1 MDSNRR
7 ATPFRLRMPEGPPPG
22 PAPEAAPI
30 ADPSQIEAL
39 VNFIRRRF
47 PVVLTGAGCST
58 ESGIPDYRGPA
69 ARNRD
74 RQPMLYQEF
83 IQSSEARSRYWA
95 RSSVGWVRFRDSR
108 PNPAH
113 RALADLEESGAI
125 AGVISQ
131 NVDGLHQAAGSRR
144 VLELHGS
151 LARVRCL
158 GCGAGEPRDDL
169 HHRLRMLNP
178 QFALFGTE
186 SRLLA
191 DGDAAVPEEAH
202 LGFRPASCLRCEGI
216 LKPDVVFFGES
227 VPRTRI
233 EDAWGLYGE
242 GRGLLVVG
250 SSLTVFSGRRF
261 VQRALAEGRPVA
273 IVNLGPTRS
282 DNVAELKVEDRV
294 GRLLPRVVAA
304 LNVG

>member
-1 MDSNRR
+1 
-7 ATPFRLRMPEGPPPG
+7 MPEGPPPG
-22 PAPEAAPI
+22 PAPEAAPT

-39 VNFIRRRF
+39 ARFIRHRR

-83 IQSSEARSRYWA
+83 TRSPEARSRYWA
-95 RSSVGWVRFRDSR
+95 RSSVGWVRFRESR

-113 RALADLEESGAI
+113 GALADLEGSGAI
-125 AGVISQ
+125 PGIISQ

-158 GCGAGEPRDDL
+158 GCGGDETREDL
-169 HHRLRMLNP
+169 HHRLRTLNP
-178 QFALFGTE
+178 HFPLFGADAH
-186 SRLLA
+186 LLA
-191 DGDAAVPEEAH
+191 DGDAALPEDAH
-202 LGFRPASCLRCEGI
+202 RGFQPAPCLRCGGI

-227 VPRTRI
+227 VPRSRL
-233 EDAWGLYGE
+233 EDAWGLYGQ

-261 VQRALAEGRPVA
+261 VRKALAEGRPVA
-273 IVNLGPTRS
+273 IVNLGPTLS
-282 DNVAELKVEDRV
+282 DDAAELKVEDRV

-304 LNVG
+304 LNGPGATRQGRG